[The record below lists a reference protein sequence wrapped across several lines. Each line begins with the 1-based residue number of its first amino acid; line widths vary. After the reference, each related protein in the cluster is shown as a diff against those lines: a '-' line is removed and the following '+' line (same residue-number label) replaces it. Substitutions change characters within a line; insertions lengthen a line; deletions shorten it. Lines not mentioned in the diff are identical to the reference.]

1 MEEEPVIEASGGETI
16 EQMSARANRKRL
28 GRQKKMRIVFI
39 AIIGVLVVGG
49 AAAGVYFLSQN
60 RGGGENETS
69 EGEDVPEGETSE
81 MGEVYTTE
89 EYIAKQEALI
99 GGSEAG
105 DAFIAKLDLAGYY
118 VTLEEYDKA
127 GEIMFG
133 ITTEGLST
141 EQSFRYYN
149 VLSRYYEAIGD
160 TEKRDAALA
169 LAADYRN
176 KMQLEYYGSFVEG
189 ETSSENSEGEEEGAG
204 EASEEGAGE

>member
-1 MEEEPVIEASGGETI
+1 MKEQPVIEASANETI
-16 EQMSARANRKRL
+16 EQMSKRANRKRL
-28 GRQKKMRIVFI
+28 GRQKKMRIVFV

-49 AAAGVYFLSQN
+49 AAAGAYFLSQN

-69 EGEDVPEGETSE
+69 KGEDAEVGETSE

-89 EYIAKQEALI
+89 EYIAKQEELV
-99 GGSEAG
+99 GRSEAEE
-105 DAFIAKLDLAGYY
+105 AFIAKLDLAGYY
-118 VTLEEYDKA
+118 VTLEMYDKA
-127 GEIMFG
+127 AEIMFG

-149 VLSRYYEAIGD
+149 VLSRYYEAIND

-189 ETSSENSEGEEEGAG
+189 ETEETSETD
-204 EASEEGAGE
+204 SEEITETEETEEDE